1 MGRSGFWDSSK
12 AFSKLTAIR
21 PTIRSAGREWYMR
34 LVGPMLEDS
43 FSRRYSYIHEIR
55 LQLRLW
61 RGWTNCLPLTPKLAA
76 EELALL
82 GVMLCVRKEPSLY
95 WMISGARSRQHSPL
109 HCPPVHSARPA
120 NTRSR
125 CGENLHGSWNIR

>member
-1 MGRSGFWDSSK
+1 MGRSGSWDSSK

-21 PTIRSAGREWYMR
+21 PTIRSAGREWYMP

-43 FSRRYSYIHEIR
+43 FSRRCNYIHEIR

-61 RGWTNCLPLTPKLAA
+61 PGWTNCLPLTPKLAA

-82 GVMLCVRKEPSLY
+82 GVMLCVGKEPGLC
-95 WMISGARSRQHSPL
+95 WMIFVARSRRHS
-109 HCPPVHSARPA
+109 S
-120 NTRSR
+120 
-125 CGENLHGSWNIR
+125 